1 MYNGTYTADKTDTLG
16 AQVDLDEVVVHMADQ
31 MAEVRTPIDRR
42 AQLLRA
48 AREVL
53 AEKGLD
59 AARVSEIVARA
70 GVAQGTFYLYFPSK
84 FSLVVALTEEVM
96 GEVLVAVE
104 AAVTSTATLRE
115 AISAG
120 VTAAFRATEG
130 YRDIIGTL
138 HSSAGSVEIR
148 VKCERLYAPYY
159 AYVADMIRGGQAS
172 GEIDAAVSPEL
183 TGRLIV
189 GLIEHA
195 ADACYVFHTET
206 PTEDYIREVARFVQR
221 ALGIL

>member
-1 MYNGTYTADKTDTLG
+1 MRMSD
-16 AQVDLDEVVVHMADQ
+16 
-31 MAEVRTPIDRR
+31 VRAPIDRR
-42 AQLLRA
+42 AELLRA

-84 FSLVVALTEEVM
+84 YSLVVALTEQVM
-96 GEVLVAVE
+96 AQVLLAVE
-104 AAVTSTATLRE
+104 EAVAGATTLRE
-115 AISAG
+115 AIATG
-120 VTAAFRATEG
+120 VAAAFHATEG

-148 VKCERLYAPYY
+148 AECEQLYGPYY
-159 AYVADMIRGGQAS
+159 AYVAEVIRRGQAS
-172 GEIDAAVSPEL
+172 GEVDVAVSPEL

-206 PTEDYIREVARFVQR
+206 PTADYIAEVARFIQR
-221 ALGIL
+221 ALGIG

>member
-1 MYNGTYTADKTDTLG
+1 MTD
-16 AQVDLDEVVVHMADQ
+16 
-31 MAEVRTPIDRR
+31 VRASIDRR
-42 AQLLRA
+42 AELLRA

-84 FSLVVALTEEVM
+84 YSLVVALTEEVM
-96 GEVLVAVE
+96 AQILAAVEEATAGAPSLRAAVE
-104 AAVTSTATLRE
+104 A
-115 AISAG
+115 G
-120 VTAAFRATEG
+120 VAAAFRATER

-148 VKCERLYAPYY
+148 AACERLYEPYY
-159 AYVADMIRGGQAS
+159 AYVADVIRRGQAT
-172 GEIDAAVSPEL
+172 GEVDREVSPEL
-183 TGRLIV
+183 SGRLIV

-195 ADACYVFHTET
+195 ADACYVLHTET
-206 PTEDYIREVARFVQR
+206 PTAAYITEVARFIQR
-221 ALGIL
+221 ALGIV

>member
-1 MYNGTYTADKTDTLG
+1 MR
-16 AQVDLDEVVVHMADQ
+16 DERAPADQ
-31 MAEVRTPIDRR
+31 APLDRR
-42 AQLLRA
+42 AELLRA

-84 FSLVVALTEEVM
+84 YSLVVALTEQVM
-96 GEVLVAVE
+96 AQILAAVE
-104 AAVTSTATLRE
+104 EVVAHAPSLRAAIEL
-115 AISAG
+115 G
-120 VTAAFRATEG
+120 VAAAFRATER

-148 VKCERLYAPYY
+148 VECERLYAPYY
-159 AYVADMIRGGQAS
+159 AYVAEMIRRGQTA
-172 GEIDAAVSPEL
+172 GEVDPAVSPEL
-183 TGRLIV
+183 SGRLIV

-206 PTEDYIREVARFVQR
+206 PTDAYIGEVARFIQR
-221 ALGIL
+221 ALGIA